1 MADKSEVFLNFSSLG
16 EALRGACDRFAGR
29 VALIEADREEE
40 RQRWTYRQAREEA
53 ERFAAALQAGKF
65 APEDRCAIVMSNQ
78 GKWLLSA
85 MGVFWAGGVLVPLDF
100 KLGPQ
105 EWLRLIRHSEPK
117 ILVVEWALWRQ
128 ILEAGR
134 LPQGFP
140 KTFVTE
146 APAGAELGGASRW
159 EEAFVRDFQYRERRP
174 EDVAAIVYS
183 SGTGGAM
190 KGCMLTHANYLSQL
204 EQFHLR
210 TGLKSEDRYFSFLPT
225 NHAIDFV
232 FGFLYPLNVGAQ
244 VVHQRALRPQYLL
257 PTFKKY
263 RITATSMVPMLLAM
277 LKSKLEE
284 KLKALPGSKRLALRG
299 LVAINRGLTQSPR
312 HWISKRLLAK
322 IHDEFGGCLRLIM
335 TGGAFVE
342 PGLARFFYDLGFFVG
357 IGYGL
362 TEAGTAVSAP
372 TWGRYSYDNVG
383 KVLHLT
389 RVRIEN
395 PDERGV
401 GEIWVKGPS
410 VMKGYWKELG
420 LTAETLVDG
429 WLRTGDLG
437 ILEDGDTLKIVG
449 RIKNMIVTEG
459 GKNIYPEDVERY
471 FAGLEECEEF
481 CVFSKSYL
489 WPDHPLERDQLLM
502 VLRPKESVQNGR
514 IPAALK
520 TWNRGIPQYMRVSAF
535 LLWKEEFPRTASLKL
550 KRQNLAD
557 FIRHRCKVQDVKELR
572 P

>member
-1 MADKSEVFLNFSSLG
+1 MTGKSNLFMKFSSLG
-16 EALRGACDRFAGR
+16 EALRDACERFAGR

-53 ERFAAALQAGKF
+53 ERFAANLQAKKF

-105 EWLRLIRHSEPK
+105 DWLRLIRHSEPK
-117 ILVVEWALWRQ
+117 VLVVEWQFWRQ

-134 LPQGFP
+134 LPQDFP

-146 APAGAELGGASRW
+146 APAGAELGGAWRW
-159 EEAFVRDFQYRERRP
+159 EEGAGENFQYRDRRP

-210 TGLKSEDRYFSFLPT
+210 TGLGSEDRYFSFLPT

-244 VVHQRALRPQYLL
+244 VVHQRTLRPQYLL

-263 RITATSMVPMLLAM
+263 RITAASMVPMLLAM
-277 LKSKLEE
+277 LKSRLEE
-284 KLKALPGSKRLALRG
+284 KLTALPASKRLALRG
-299 LVAINRGLTQSPR
+299 LVAINRGLTKSPR

-372 TWGRYSYDNVG
+372 TWGRYSSDNVG
-383 KVLHLT
+383 RVLHLT

-410 VMKGYWKELG
+410 VMKGYWKDPG

-437 ILEDGDTLKIVG
+437 ILEGGDTLKIVG

-459 GKNIYPEDVERY
+459 GKNIYPEDVERH
-471 FAGLEECEEF
+471 FAGLQECEEF

-489 WPDHPLERDQLLM
+489 WPDQPLGRDQLLM

-514 IPAALK
+514 VPAALM
-520 TWNRGIPQYMRVSAF
+520 TWNRGIPPYQRVSSY
-535 LLWKEEFPRTASLKL
+535 LLWSEEFPRTASLKL

-557 FIRHRCKVQDVKELR
+557 SIRSRCKVQDVKELR

>member
-1 MADKSEVFLNFSSLG
+1 MTDKSNLFMKFSSLG
-16 EALRGACDRFAGR
+16 EALRDACKRFAGR

-53 ERFAAALQAGKF
+53 ERFAANLQAGKF
-65 APEDRCAIVMSNQ
+65 APDDRCAIVMSNQ

-105 EWLRLIRHSEPK
+105 DWLRLIRHSEPK
-117 ILVVEWALWRQ
+117 VLVVEWQFWRQ

-134 LPQGFP
+134 LPQDFP

-146 APAGAELGGASRW
+146 APAGAELGGAWRW
-159 EEAFVRDFQYRERRP
+159 EEGAGENFQYRDRRP

-210 TGLKSEDRYFSFLPT
+210 TGLRSEDRYFSFLPT

-244 VVHQRALRPQYLL
+244 VVHQRTLRPQYLV

-263 RITATSMVPMLLAM
+263 RITVTSMVPMLLAM
-277 LKSKLEE
+277 LKSRLEE
-284 KLKALPGSKRLALRG
+284 KLKALPASKRLALRG
-299 LVAINRGLTQSPR
+299 LVAVNRGLTKRPR

-372 TWGRYSYDNVG
+372 TWGKYYSDNVG

-410 VMKGYWKELG
+410 VMKGYWKDPG

-437 ILEDGDTLKIVG
+437 ILEGGDTLKIVG

-459 GKNIYPEDVERY
+459 GKNIYPEDVERH
-471 FAGLEECEEF
+471 FAGMEECEEF

-489 WPDHPLERDQLLM
+489 WPDQPLGRDQLLM

-514 IPAALK
+514 VPAALM
-520 TWNRGIPQYMRVSAF
+520 TWNRGIPPYQRVSSY
-535 LLWKEEFPRTASLKL
+535 LLWSEEFPRTASLKL

-557 FIRHRCKVQDVKELR
+557 SIRSRCKVQDVKELR